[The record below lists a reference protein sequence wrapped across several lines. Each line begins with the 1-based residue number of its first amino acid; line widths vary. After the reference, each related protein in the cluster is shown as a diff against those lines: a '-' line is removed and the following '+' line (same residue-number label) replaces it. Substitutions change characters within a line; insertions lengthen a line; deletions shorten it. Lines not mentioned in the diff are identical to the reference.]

1 MSKAGLVLALAI
13 GLAPALARA
22 EGLSQASAVAP
33 PDPFEQVIAAR
44 HVADFGRRRNSVQAM
59 ITAARM
65 LQEVKFQDNA
75 APPAPDA
82 GGRPAEFTPEGLYA
96 EAEAMAQG
104 DPQVLTQ
111 IRVARSSGRGVLTSA
126 FGKGLVRTVRQV
138 GARAVYAFNV
148 QARAGELLRIGAIGD
163 TTISMV
169 MRLRDTSGRLLCND
183 GGDYA
188 PVCSITPLLA
198 AALRVE
204 IENKGG
210 APTQAVILSN

>member
-1 MSKAGLVLALAI
+1 MLKAGLALAAI
-13 GLAPALARA
+13 VAVSPALARA
-22 EGLSQASAVAP
+22 EGLAP
-33 PDPFEQVIAAR
+33 AAAAPDPFEQVIAAR

-65 LQEVKFQDNA
+65 LQEVKFQDA
-75 APPAPDA
+75 AGSPPPSGDA
-82 GGRPAEFTPEGLYA
+82 AARPAEFTPEGLYG
-96 EAEAMAQG
+96 EAEAMAKG
-104 DPQVLTQ
+104 DPQVLAQ
-111 IRVARSSGRGVLTSA
+111 IRIARSSGRGVLTSA

-163 TTISMV
+163 ASISMV

-204 IENKGG
+204 IENKGA

>member
-1 MSKAGLVLALAI
+1 MLKAGLTLVAALALS
-13 GLAPALARA
+13 PALARA
-22 EGLSQASAVAP
+22 EGLSQGSVAAP

-44 HVADFGRRRNSVQAM
+44 RVADFGRRRNSVQAM

-65 LQEVKFQDNA
+65 LQEVKFQDTA
-75 APPAPDA
+75 APPTPDA
-82 GGRPAEFTPEGLYA
+82 AGHPAEFTPEGLYA
-96 EAEAMAQG
+96 EAEAMARG

-138 GARAVYAFNV
+138 GARAIYAFNV

-204 IENKGG
+204 IENKGA